1 MAARC
6 AGLPDGS
13 IRGDTGPGSGSSP
26 RLEHRQLPVPLR
38 TEGTQRRAAFPSYG
52 QGVPRL
58 GDGTVRSCRFLTA
71 RCCQLREFGIL
82 KKRRLSQRRHLLK
95 AVLPFSADISPRERS
110 APAPLTGSGP
120 PPRAAFPLHHLT
132 PRLTS
137 PRPRPFRRLPPEAAA
152 VAPSRGAMAAR
163 RCPPRPAEP
172 QLRRGPPPR
181 PASLRRHPIRAAAAA
196 GRASPQADGA
206 ANLGP
211 PPRWGAAGWRAGGG
225 GGGGGGSSER
235 WRRCGCAICQQPRG
249 VRSAAQ
255 SARSGG
261 SARGSPAPCWGCA
274 RRRCA
279 AESHR
284 REGRGDVRAGPALR
298 RTGTAGPSHRPGEA
312 GMRGGCRGAVAFFVQ
327 PSGGVAVGLPPV
339 TGTVRSPHPP
349 CPVLWGS
356 VGHKGPFQDC
366 GAPGAGDGGGPPTPN
381 PGPGSA
387 GTRRATAAAGPGAG
401 GGGEAVP
408 AEDGS
413 RPRRPPPVARPRCER
428 RERSG
433 RAEGI
438 PVPAGPCR
446 APPCAAPA
454 SRLAAAPPLPCSASP
469 RLLPTRASRPGLF
482 SRDIFSAGESSSEK
496 KK

>member
-163 RCPPRPAEP
+163 RCPPRPAER
-172 QLRRGPPPR
+172 QLRRAPPLAPPPSAAIQSERRRLPTALRHR
-181 PASLRRHPIRAAAAA
+181 PTALPIWGRPRGGARRVGGRGEAAAAV
-196 GRASPQADGA
+196 A
-206 ANLGP
+206 A
-211 PPRWGAAGWRAGGG
+211 
-225 GGGGGGSSER
+225 
-235 WRRCGCAICQQPRG
+235 
-249 VRSAAQ
+249 
-255 SARSGG
+255 ARSGG
-261 SARGSPAPCWGCA
+261 GAAVAPSVSSRAGCA
-274 RRRCA
+274 AQR
-279 AESHR
+279 SQ
-284 REGRGDVRAGPALR
+284 
-298 RTGTAGPSHRPGEA
+298 
-312 GMRGGCRGAVAFFVQ
+312 RGAEAAPVAAPRPAGAV
-327 PSGGVAVGLPPV
+327 PAGGA
-339 TGTVRSPHPP
+339 
-349 CPVLWGS
+349 
-356 VGHKGPFQDC
+356 Q
-366 GAPGAGDGGGPPTPN
+366 
-381 PGPGSA
+381 
-387 GTRRATAAAGPGAG
+387 RRAT
-401 GGGEAVP
+401 GEK
-408 AEDGS
+408 
-413 RPRRPPPVARPRCER
+413 
-428 RERSG
+428 
-433 RAEGI
+433 
-438 PVPAGPCR
+438 
-446 APPCAAPA
+446 
-454 SRLAAAPPLPCSASP
+454 
-469 RLLPTRASRPGLF
+469 
-482 SRDIFSAGESSSEK
+482 GEEM
-496 KK
+496 

>member
-71 RCCQLREFGIL
+71 RYCQLREFGIL

-95 AVLPFSADISPRERS
+95 AVLPFSADFSPRERS
-110 APAPLTGSGP
+110 APALLTGSGP
-120 PPRAAFPLHHLT
+120 PPRAAFPLRHLT

-163 RCPPRPAEP
+163 RCPPRPAER
-172 QLRRGPPPR
+172 QLRRGPPSPR
-181 PASLRRHPIRAAAAA
+181 LPPPPSNQSGGGCRPRFATGRRRCQSGAAPAVGRGGLEGGGRRRRRRQLGAVAALRLRHLSAAA
-196 GRASPQADGA
+196 RGA
-206 ANLGP
+206 
-211 PPRWGAAGWRAGGG
+211 
-225 GGGGGGSSER
+225 
-235 WRRCGCAICQQPRG
+235 Q
-249 VRSAAQ
+249 RSAAQ

-366 GAPGAGDGGGPPTPN
+366 GAPGAGDGGGPPHPQ
-381 PGPGSA
+381 
-387 GTRRATAAAGPGAG
+387 
-401 GGGEAVP
+401 
-408 AEDGS
+408 
-413 RPRRPPPVARPRCER
+413 PRS
-428 RERSG
+428 RERG
-433 RAEGI
+433 DPPCHCRCR
-438 PVPAGPCR
+438 CR
-446 APPCAAPA
+446 A
-454 SRLAAAPPLPCSASP
+454 R
-469 RLLPTRASRPGLF
+469 RGGRR
-482 SRDIFSAGESSSEK
+482 
-496 KK
+496 